1 MHAHDHAPDAIDRAG
16 RALGIGIAL
25 NLGFVILEAVAGILG
40 QSMALLA
47 DAAHNLGDV
56 LGLVLAWGANRLTRR
71 LASARFS
78 YGLGSSTI
86 LAALVNG
93 ITLLLVSLWI
103 LWEAGMRLADPPAVH
118 GMVVISVALA
128 GVVVNTA
135 TAWLLLSGQKD
146 DLNLRGAFLH
156 MAADAAVSVAV
167 AISGLLVLLTG
178 IARIDP
184 ILGIVVSLVI
194 LVPATGLVWRS
205 LQLVLHGV
213 PESIDLDDVARYL
226 EEQPGVTSQHH
237 LHVWALSTRETA
249 LSVHLVMPDPPADP
263 DTFLRELQE
272 ELLERFGIR
281 HATIQIEQGRYPCP
295 IDRHEPTS
303 G

>member
-1 MHAHDHAPDAIDRAG
+1 MIAHHHHDATDAAG
-16 RALGIGIAL
+16 RALGIGIVL
-25 NLGFVILEAVAGILG
+25 NLAFVVIEAVAGILG

-78 YGLGSSTI
+78 YGLGSSTL

-93 ITLLLVSLWI
+93 LTLLLVSLWI
-103 LWEAGMRLADPPAVH
+103 LWEGAMRLVAPPDVE
-118 GMVVISVALA
+118 GWLVIGVALA

-135 TAWLLLSGQKD
+135 TALLLLSGQKH

-167 AISGLLVLLTG
+167 AISGAIVLLTG
-178 IARIDP
+178 FARIDP
-184 ILGIVVSLVI
+184 LLSIVVSLVI
-194 LVPATGLVWRS
+194 LVPAIGLVRRS

-213 PESIDLDDVARYL
+213 PGEIDLDEVGRFLDSR
-226 EEQPGVTSQHH
+226 PGVTDRHH
-237 LHVWALSTRETA
+237 LHVWALSSRQTA
-249 LSVHLVMPDPPADP
+249 LSVHLVMPEPPADS
-263 DTFLRELQE
+263 DAFLHELQS
-272 ELLERFGIR
+272 ELRRRFDIR
-281 HATIQIEQGRYPCP
+281 HATVQIERGSRPCP
-295 IDRHEPTS
+295 IDD
-303 G
+303 